1 MQMLGSREDGC
12 PFPRRLWPHVGRRS
26 HATFLT
32 HSLLTAFSFHTPPRT
47 GRDASR
53 KDLGGKPGEDH
64 CFLKASSAT
73 PSLALRVRA
82 STIQASGWRSFMP

>member
-1 MQMLGSREDGC
+1 MQMLVSWEDGC

-53 KDLGGKPGEDH
+53 KDLNGKPGEDH
-64 CFLKASSAT
+64 CFLKDNLAA
-73 PSLALRVRA
+73 PSLALRMRA
-82 STIQASGWRSFMP
+82 STIQASGWRSLMP